1 MNRAWALL
9 VSLIASAAKRKDR
22 VPQWRLEC
30 IFEVGDGS
38 GRVWRSWASG
48 SRVPSRSR
56 QRFVVREAFDRGW
69 VTPTERQLLELL
81 VLPNETLYS
90 LLTAPSLVEDA
101 PDPPDRLLAYTR
113 VGGANQASAAL
124 IRDAEF
130 GIARERR
137 APDRPSRP
145 SRRRKTIAFKTDEAA
160 VYEVMQNEF
169 REKCLLAT
177 RWKKIVTKVN
187 ELISTH
193 DREVVQ
199 VALANAYR
207 KRGYQ

>member
-9 VSLIASAAKRKDR
+9 VSLIARTAKQKDR

-56 QRFVVREAFDRGW
+56 QRFVVHEAFNRGW

-81 VLPNETLYS
+81 ALPNETIYS
-90 LLTAPSLVEDA
+90 LLTAPSLVEDP
-101 PDPPDRLLAYTR
+101 PDPPDRLLAYKR
-113 VGGANQASAAL
+113 VGGAYQASAAL

-130 GIARERR
+130 GIARERCT
-137 APDRPSRP
+137 PDRPAP
-145 SRRRKTIAFKTDEAA
+145 RRKTSAFKTDETA
-160 VYEVMQNEF
+160 VYRVMQKEF
-169 REKCLLAT
+169 HEECLLAT
-177 RWKKIVTKVN
+177 RWKKTVTKVN
-187 ELISTH
+187 ELITTH

-199 VALANAYR
+199 VALAVAYR
-207 KRGYQ
+207 KRGYP

>member
-56 QRFVVREAFDRGW
+56 QRFVVREAFERGW
-69 VTPTERQLLELL
+69 VTPTEKQLLELL
-81 VLPNETLYS
+81 ALPNETIYS

-101 PDPPDRLLAYTR
+101 PDPPDRLLAYKS
-113 VGGANQASAAL
+113 VGGAYLASAAL

-130 GIARERR
+130 GIARERC
-137 APDRPSRP
+137 APDRPAP
-145 SRRRKTIAFKTDEAA
+145 RRKTNAFNTDETA
-160 VYEVMQNEF
+160 VHEVMENEF
-169 REKCLLAT
+169 HEKCLLAA
-177 RWKKIVTKVN
+177 RWKKTVTKVS
-187 ELISTH
+187 ELFATH
-193 DREVVQ
+193 DREVVK
-199 VALANAYR
+199 VALAVTYR
-207 KRGYQ
+207 NRGYL